1 MTVPDE
7 DKDLEQVHEEI
18 LRNLDIFKLLK
29 FLFSCRRLVLPHRV
43 EVFFNLRIHQVIDQ
57 KLVIAWSRLLGRRDV
72 ARTNLIL
79 RPLYQFP
86 RKMPWGRGCARI
98 EARRIIRRA
107 WSWKIKGRDNRV
119 PPALAFSIRCWNML
133 AKGLGLAQTSNFSW
147 DEPNSNLDRPKLS
160 VDRLLVKTRR
170 TNKLNQT

>member
-1 MTVPDE
+1 MRDSDWSREILLRSDWSGPRVALYTTNETNQSKNVTVPDE
-7 DKDLEQVHEEI
+7 DKDLEQVYEEI

-43 EVFFNLRIHQVIDQ
+43 EVFFNLRMYQVIDQ

-107 WSWKIKGRDNRV
+107 
-119 PPALAFSIRCWNML
+119 
-133 AKGLGLAQTSNFSW
+133 
-147 DEPNSNLDRPKLS
+147 
-160 VDRLLVKTRR
+160 
-170 TNKLNQT
+170 

>member
-1 MTVPDE
+1 M
-7 DKDLEQVHEEI
+7 EI
-18 LRNLDIFKLLK
+18 LKQCWYFWVVEL
-29 FLFSCRRLVLPHRV
+29 LFSFRKLVLPHRV
-43 EVFFNLRIHQVIDQ
+43 EVFFNLRIYQVIDQ
-57 KLVIAWSRLLGRRDV
+57 KLAIAWSRLLGRRDV

-86 RKMPWGRGCARI
+86 RKMPWGRSCARI

-119 PPALAFSIRCWNML
+119 PPALAFSIRCGNML
-133 AKGLGLAQTSNFSW
+133 AKGLGLGQTSNFSW
-147 DEPNSNLDRPKLS
+147 DEPNSNLDRLKLS

-170 TNKLNQT
+170 THKLNQT